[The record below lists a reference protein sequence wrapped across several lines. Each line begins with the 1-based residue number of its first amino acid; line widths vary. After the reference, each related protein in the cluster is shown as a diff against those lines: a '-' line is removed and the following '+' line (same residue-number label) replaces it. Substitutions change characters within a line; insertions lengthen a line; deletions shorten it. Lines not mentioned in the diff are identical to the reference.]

1 MAKKTVVATL
11 GKRDKKRPLAYI
23 DRAGNARHF
32 RRGQKK
38 RQHAILAKKVVSQEL
53 LKARRALK
61 VVLYIK
67 GRKVMKTKS
76 ALSNRKIRRRKGRGR
91 R

>member
-23 DRAGNARHF
+23 DRQGNARHF

-38 RQHAILAKKVVSQEL
+38 RQHAVLEKKCVSKEL
-53 LKARRALK
+53 LKARKARK
-61 VVLYIK
+61 IILYIK
-67 GRKVMKTKS
+67 GKKVMKVKS
-76 ALSNRKIRRRKGRGR
+76 ALSGRKIRRKGRGR